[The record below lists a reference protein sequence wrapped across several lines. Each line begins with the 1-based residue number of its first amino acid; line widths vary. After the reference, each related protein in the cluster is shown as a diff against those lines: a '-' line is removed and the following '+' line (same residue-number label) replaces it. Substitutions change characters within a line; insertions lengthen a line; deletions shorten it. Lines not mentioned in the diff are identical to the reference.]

1 MEMNRMK
8 LTSILAGAGLALAWG
23 AGPAVAADGT
33 KPDQLTIMG
42 GVSGGNDYVKAAGLA
57 ALLGEQGVTTNAETG
72 GTIANV
78 IQISR
83 GGADLGISMDFVPP
97 LARKGGEPFPS
108 AIQDTR
114 GILSFSKSFT
124 HVLVTEDSGIESIE
138 GLEGESFATQ
148 PVGTGSQYA
157 FAALLEANGLSED
170 DLQLSAGG
178 QSFGANQVK
187 DRNAVGMTA
196 TTAFP
201 GGTISE
207 LFNSIDMKVLGV
219 DEETFQKVQEINP
232 GLVRV
237 TLPAG
242 TYPGQDE
249 AVEGIGT
256 GSILVASA
264 EMPDEE
270 AYWITKTIVENLDD
284 LKATHASLAG
294 MTPETMVDLGGV
306 ELHPG
311 AEQYY
316 REAGII
322 E

>member
-1 MEMNRMK
+1 MK
-8 LTSILAGAGLALAWG
+8 RIDLTSALVGAGAALALAT
-23 AGPAVAADGT
+23 GPALAQEGT

-57 ALLGEQGVTTNAETG
+57 ALFGEQGVTANAETG

-83 GGADLGISMDFVPP
+83 GDADLGISMDFVPP
-97 LARKGGEPFPS
+97 LARKGGEPFPEP
-108 AIQDTR
+108 IQDTR

-124 HVLVTEDSGIESIE
+124 HVLVTDESGIQSIVE
-138 GLEGESFATQ
+138 LKGEPFATQ

-157 FAALLEANGLSED
+157 FEALLEANGLSED

-178 QSFGANQVK
+178 QSFGASQVK

-207 LFNSIDMKVLGV
+207 LFTSMDMEVLGV
-219 DEETFQKVQEINP
+219 DEETFEKVQEINP

-256 GSILVASA
+256 ASILVVSA
-264 EMPDEE
+264 DMPDEE
-270 AYWITKTIVENLDD
+270 VYWITKTIVENLDQ
-284 LKATHASLAG
+284 LKATHASLKD
-294 MTPETMVDLGGV
+294 MTPESMVDLGGV

-311 AEQYY
+311 AERYY

-322 E
+322 Q